1 MSKHISD
8 LTGMMKERVIA
19 WYNKTKGDKALKT
32 QAWKSRLPDHILF
45 YRDGV
50 SESQYG
56 MVLHEE
62 KPQILDGCAQA
73 FTELKKSKGNGI
85 VSKDKWK
92 PNLTLLVVTKR
103 HHARFF
109 PMKDFEGKKY
119 VKDNEKGD
127 INLKSGLVVDTV
139 VIDPIQ
145 RDFYLQSH
153 HSALGTG
160 RSGHYIVIHDDNEY
174 DLQELQQIVCCSTRT
189 RSSYANIHL
198 DVQPV
203 LHQCPS
209 HQGSLSLHSSTLRRS
224 PV

>member
-1 MSKHISD
+1 
-8 LTGMMKERVIA
+8 MMKERVIA
-19 WYNKTKGDKALKT
+19 WYNKTKGDKKLKNE
-32 QAWKSRLPDHILF
+32 AWRSRLPDHILF

-73 FTELKKSKGNGI
+73 FTELKKSKGNSI
-85 VSKDKWK
+85 ASKDKWK
-92 PNLTLLVVTKR
+92 LNLTLLVVTKR
-103 HHARFF
+103 YHARFF

-119 VKDNEKGD
+119 VKDDEKGD

-153 HSALGTG
+153 HSALGTA
-160 RSGHYIVIHDDNEY
+160 RSGHYIIIHDDNEY
-174 DLQELQQIVCCSTRT
+174 DLQELQQIVCCSTPVG
-189 RSSYANIHL
+189 SSYANIHL

-203 LHQCPS
+203 LHQRPS

>member
-1 MSKHISD
+1 
-8 LTGMMKERVIA
+8 MMKDRVIA
-19 WYNKTKGDKALKT
+19 WYNKTKGDKKLKNE
-32 QAWKSRLPDHILF
+32 AWRSRLPDHILF

-62 KPQILDGCAQA
+62 KDQILDGCQQA
-73 FTELKKSKGNGI
+73 FDVVKKDHKNNKFKPGQ
-85 VSKDKWK
+85 KWK

-109 PMKDFEGKKY
+109 SMKDFEGKKY
-119 VKDNEKGD
+119 VKDDEKGD

-153 HSALGTG
+153 HSALGTA
-160 RSGHYIVIHDDNEY
+160 RSGHYIIIQDDNEY
-174 DLQELQQIVCCSTRT
+174 DLQELQQIVCCSTL
-189 RSSYANIHL
+189 I
-198 DVQPV
+198 
-203 LHQCPS
+203 
-209 HQGSLSLHSSTLRRS
+209 GS
-224 PV
+224 

>member
-1 MSKHISD
+1 
-8 LTGMMKERVIA
+8 MMKERVIA
-19 WYNKTKGDKALKT
+19 WYNKTKGDKKLKNE
-32 QAWKSRLPDHILF
+32 AWRSRLPDHILF

-62 KPQILDGCAQA
+62 KDQILDGCQQA
-73 FTELKKSKGNGI
+73 FDVVK
-85 VSKDKWK
+85 KDKKNNKLK
-92 PNLTLLVVTKR
+92 PNDKWNPKLTLLVVTKR

-119 VKDNEKGD
+119 VKDED

-145 RDFYLQSH
+145 RVFYLQSH
-153 HSALGTG
+153 HSALGTA
-160 RSGHYIVIHDDNEY
+160 RSGHYIIIHDDNEY
-174 DLQELQQIVCCSTRT
+174 DLQELQQIVCCSTPVG
-189 RSSYANIHL
+189 SSYANIHV

-203 LHQCPS
+203 LHQRPS
-209 HQGSLSLHSSTLRRS
+209 HQGSLSLHPSTLR
-224 PV
+224 

>member
-1 MSKHISD
+1 
-8 LTGMMKERVIA
+8 MMKACVIA
-19 WYNKTKGDKALKT
+19 WYNKTKGDKKLP
-32 QAWKSRLPDHILF
+32 WKWRLPDHILF

-85 VSKDKWK
+85 ALNDKWK

-109 PMKDFEGKKY
+109 PMKDFVEGKTY
-119 VKDNEKGD
+119 VKADEKGD
-127 INLKSGLVVDTV
+127 INLKSGLVVDTI

-153 HSALGTG
+153 HSALGTA
-160 RSGHYIVIHDDNEY
+160 RSGHYIIIHDDNEY
-174 DLQELQQIVCCSTRT
+174 DLQELQQIVCCSTPIG
-189 RSSYANIHL
+189 SSYADIHL
-198 DVQPV
+198 DVQLV
-203 LHQCPS
+203 LHQRPS
-209 HQGSLSLHSSTLRRS
+209 HQGSLSLHSSALRRS

>member
-1 MSKHISD
+1 
-8 LTGMMKERVIA
+8 MMKERVIA
-19 WYNKTKGDKALKT
+19 WYNKTKGDKKLKNE
-32 QAWKSRLPDHILF
+32 AWRSRLPDHILF

-62 KPQILDGCAQA
+62 KDQILDGCQQA
-73 FTELKKSKGNGI
+73 FDVVK
-85 VSKDKWK
+85 KDKKNNKLK
-92 PNLTLLVVTKR
+92 PNDKWNPKLTLLVVTKR

-109 PMKDFEGKKY
+109 PMKDFEGKTY
-119 VKDNEKGD
+119 VKDED

-153 HSALGTG
+153 HSALGTA
-160 RSGHYIVIHDDNEY
+160 RSGHYIIIHDDNEY
-174 DLQELQQIVCCSTRT
+174 DLQELQQIVCCSTPVG
-189 RSSYANIHL
+189 SSYANIHL

-203 LHQCPS
+203 LHQRPS

>member
-1 MSKHISD
+1 
-8 LTGMMKERVIA
+8 MMKERVIA

-62 KPQILDGCAQA
+62 KDQILDGCQQA
-73 FTELKKSKGNGI
+73 FDVVK
-85 VSKDKWK
+85 KDKKNNKLK
-92 PNLTLLVVTKR
+92 PNDKWNPKLTLLVVTKR

-109 PMKDFEGKKY
+109 PMKDFEGKTY
-119 VKDNEKGD
+119 VKDED

-153 HSALGTG
+153 HSALGTA
-160 RSGHYIVIHDDNEY
+160 RSGHYIIIHDDNEY
-174 DLQELQQIVCCSTRT
+174 DLQELQQIVCCSTPVG
-189 RSSYANIHL
+189 SSYANIHL

-203 LHQCPS
+203 LHQRPS